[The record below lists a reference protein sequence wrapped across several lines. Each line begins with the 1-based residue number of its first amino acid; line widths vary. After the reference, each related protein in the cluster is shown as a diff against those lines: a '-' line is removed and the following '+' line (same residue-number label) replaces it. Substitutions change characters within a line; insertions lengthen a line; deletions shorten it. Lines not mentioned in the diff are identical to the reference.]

1 MRSCHFEDIMITED
15 DYRLQGMITEGRVQ
29 TLGCVTYDVT
39 VKCQVTLMVLR
50 YVVAVT

>member
-1 MRSCHFEDIMITED
+1 MRFCHFEDIMIAEH

-29 TLGCVTYDVT
+29 TLGCVLNDVT

-50 YVVAVT
+50 YVVTVT